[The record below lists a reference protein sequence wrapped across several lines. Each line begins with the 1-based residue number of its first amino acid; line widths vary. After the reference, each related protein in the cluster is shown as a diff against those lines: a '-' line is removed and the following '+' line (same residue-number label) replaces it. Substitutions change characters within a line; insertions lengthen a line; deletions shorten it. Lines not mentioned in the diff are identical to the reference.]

1 MCPFAC
7 SVYTV
12 DLPDSQRTLP
22 AECLAEV
29 VKKYCI
35 SVRAE
40 KSVEAAVDAALAKA
54 EEEDVI
60 LVFGSLSYLGEV
72 LEIVRKRREK

>member
-1 MCPFAC
+1 M
-7 SVYTV
+7 
-12 DLPDSQRTLP
+12 
-22 AECLAEV
+22 
-29 VKKYCI
+29 
-35 SVRAE
+35 
-40 KSVEAAVDAALAKA
+40 EAAVDAALAKA